1 MNAQQEVPEAFQTMI
16 NYVEAFPMAKES
28 MVLAK
33 LIESLVDSTEFDLNE
48 IGSLP
53 NVKLKMMCS
62 AVFNHCMSEGLSEEQ
77 RSTISKAIEPYAA
90 LANKETRH

>member
-1 MNAQQEVPEAFQTMI
+1 MNGQKEVPEAFQTMI
-16 NYVEAFPMAKES
+16 NHVEAFPMAKES

-48 IGSLP
+48 INSLP

-77 RSTISKAIEPYAA
+77 RSTISKTIEPYAA